1 MADPITPA
9 PAAAPKKSNTGKI
22 IAIIAVVLLILCAG
36 GIFAAYKLLN
46 KAVDVAYA
54 EGNCVD
60 QLNTGAAAS
69 VAIPQ
74 PVSCSDSKAKA
85 KILKVYDDKKAAD
98 AEELCG
104 NVAGAVSFV
113 EIRLT
118 SGSTKLLCLGT
129 N

>member
-9 PAAAPKKSNTGKI
+9 PAEAPKKKNTGKI
-22 IAIIAVVLLILCAG
+22 IGIVAAILLVLCGAG
-36 GIFAAYKLLN
+36 VFGAYLLLN

-60 QLNTGAAAS
+60 QLNTGSTAQ

-74 PVSCSDSKAKA
+74 PVQCSDSKAKA
-85 KILKVYDDKKAAD
+85 KILKVYDDKKASD
-98 AEELCG
+98 AQDLCG
-104 NVAGAVSFV
+104 NVPGAISFV
-113 EIRLT
+113 EISLT
-118 SGSTKLLCLGT
+118 NGSTKLLCLGA